1 MNFSRCTLS
10 ANSGSSLAAKQ
21 DSRWSSGCVS
31 KLAQNSQGNLL
42 FISLHFQPTP
52 SCFTSYAVW
61 LLLCPFLL
69 RSALRSALTLSVRRS
84 VRPCLPACLPPGPS
98 LSTFLLDPPHL
109 ISSVRPSVLP
119 SSRPSPSFS
128 LPSKASPNVAPL
140 FFPSQCPLDPPSLY
154 RVRHLAFPESL
165 APCGVARLARPP
177 AHPPARSQARTHA
190 RIDEMP
196 S

>member
-1 MNFSRCTLS
+1 MFYKLC
-10 ANSGSSLAAKQ
+10 SLAAALPLE
-21 DSRWSSGCVS
+21 V
-31 KLAQNSQGNLL
+31 A
-42 FISLHFQPTP
+42 
-52 SCFTSYAVW
+52 
-61 LLLCPFLL
+61 PFLL

-109 ISSVRPSVLP
+109 ISSVRPSSHLP
-119 SSRPSPSFS
+119 VPLLPSPS
-128 LPSKASPNVAPL
+128 PPKESKCRPL

-196 S
+196 I